1 MSGRSYTPVVFAGVI
16 LAVVI
21 TLKVLNWLPSVVEE
35 GLMKQYGSVEEVKAA
50 LHMKE
55 VHVPTYFPPRFL
67 WPPSRILAQTKPYD
81 AVVMEFNDKERG
93 DVAFVT
99 VQSAS
104 ERFRPDRKI
113 EMVQTKERVTY
124 LLKGRQALLEIGACR
139 NEEPCCALSWNE
151 GPYRMTLVMKSVPV
165 DLIRVAESMVH

>member
-1 MSGRSYTPVVFAGVI
+1 MSGRFYTPVVFAGVI

-21 TLKVLNWLPSVVEE
+21 TLKVLNWIPSVFEE
-35 GLMKQYGSVEEVKAA
+35 GLLQQYGSVEEAKAA
-50 LHMKE
+50 LHMKD
-55 VHVPTYFPPRFL
+55 VHVPSYFPPRLL
-67 WPPSRILAQTKPYD
+67 WPPSRILAQTKPFD
-81 AVVMEFNDKERG
+81 AVVMEFRDKEKG
-93 DVAFVT
+93 DVALVI

-124 LLKGRQALLEIGACR
+124 LLKGREALLDIGACR
-139 NEEPCCALSWNE
+139 NEEPCCTLSWKE